1 MTRAKVDMQ
10 FTFFVDANAGNAI
23 NSYCAWNRLERSG
36 VLRQAVYKFL
46 QAEAGSIN
54 ANTNA
59 GVRKALNLYTR
70 NTPKE
75 AKHKNKPKPAA
86 QAGSKPIPL
95 VELDWSE

>member
-23 NSYCAWNRLERSG
+23 NSYCAWNRLQRSS

-59 GVRKALNLYTR
+59 NVRKALNLYTR
-70 NTPKE
+70 NQLQ
-75 AKHKNKPKPAA
+75 NKKP
-86 QAGSKPIPL
+86 
-95 VELDWSE
+95 